1 MDYIVPADVPQKKQ
15 LLFKKNYELITQKKK
30 PVILFAAD
38 QKIEHLNDDF
48 FGAGIDKAASHPAH
62 IFSIAS
68 QASVGALATQ
78 LGLIARYGKEY
89 SSVNYVVKLNSK
101 TNLISS
107 EYQDPL
113 NNQLWSIFDVIN
125 FKKNSGLNICGV
137 GYTLYVG
144 SSYESTMLVEAAQ
157 AIYQAH
163 QEGLVTILWVYP
175 RGKYITQSPLL
186 FAGAAGVANALGA
199 DFVKLTATNSMSS
212 DVISQAVQAA
222 GNTKILVAGGG
233 KIDQQ
238 QLLNSMR
245 EQLKLGVAGFALGRN
260 LFQRSA
266 QEAVD
271 LVNKIT
277 DQALIIRCLKN

>member
-15 LLFKKNYELITQKKK
+15 SLFKKNYELITKNKK
-30 PVILFAAD
+30 PVLLFAAD

-48 FGAGIDKAASHPAH
+48 FGTGIDKAASHPAH

-107 EYQDPL
+107 EHQDPL
-113 NNQLWSIFDVIN
+113 NNQLWSIADVIN
-125 FKKNSGLNICGV
+125 FKKNSDLNICGV
-137 GYTLYVG
+137 GYTLYLG
-144 SSYESTMLVEAAQ
+144 SSYESDMLVEAAQ

-163 QEGLVTILWVYP
+163 QEGLVAILWVYP
-175 RGKYITQSPLL
+175 RGKYITQKPSL
-186 FAGAAGVANALGA
+186 FPGAAGVANALGA
-199 DFVKLTATNSMSS
+199 DFVKLAVTGNTSG
-212 DVISQAVQAA
+212 DIISQTVQAA
-222 GNTKILVAGGG
+222 GNTKVLVAGGA

-238 QLLNSMR
+238 QLLSGMR
-245 EQLKLGVAGFALGRN
+245 EQLSLGVAGFALGRN
-260 LFQRSA
+260 LFQRSV
-266 QEAVD
+266 QNAVN
-271 LVNKIT
+271 LIEKIT
-277 DQALIIRCLKN
+277 QF